1 MIAARIRTCK
11 PEPLTMTHPTDQ
23 PESPAKPGDAT
34 PSPAQ
39 PTVPASIPGAE
50 GLAEIMQA
58 YSQVTERLQQSHEVL
73 QAEVVRLR
81 RELAS
86 ADAQLQRSK
95 RLSALGEMAAGIAH
109 EVRNPLAAIQLY
121 ASMIEQDLGRID
133 GELAEPR
140 RCAGEI
146 ASAVRGLD
154 GIVGDVL
161 SFAREIQPKLAS
173 LAVSDVFERV
183 ISAHLPAI
191 DATEVTVNRIYIDTP
206 DRLVSADPE
215 LLHQAL
221 LNLVRNAVDAM
232 SQNQGPRE
240 LTLDAHEDDDGLT
253 LGVRD
258 TGPGIDRDSVDRL
271 FNPFFTT
278 RATGTGLGLAIVHRI
293 VDAHGGT
300 ISVTDNPDAE
310 HGAAFELCLPVCK
323 INPVDPADETVFAG
337 ACA

>member
-1 MIAARIRTCK
+1 MTLDAEHHDAAIAPGVGEQAVA
-11 PEPLTMTHPTDQ
+11 EQ
-23 PESPAKPGDAT
+23 PKADVPAAT
-34 PSPAQ
+34 PG
-39 PTVPASIPGAE
+39 VDD
-50 GLAEIMQA
+50 LAEIIRA
-58 YSQVTERLQQSHEVL
+58 YNQVTDKLQHSHEAL
-73 QAEVVRLR
+73 QSEVVRLR

-109 EVRNPLAAIQLY
+109 EIRNPLAAIQLY
-121 ASMIEQDLGRID
+121 ASMIIQDLQALD
-133 GELAEPR
+133 GGFDEPT

-161 SFAREIQPKLAS
+161 NFAREIEPHPAS
-173 LAVSDVFERV
+173 LPVADLYERV
-183 ISAHLPAI
+183 LSAHLPAI
-191 DATEVTVNRIYIDTP
+191 EAAGVTVNRLYIDAPERTIY
-206 DRLVSADPE
+206 ADPE
-215 LLHQAL
+215 LLHRAL

-232 SQNQGPRE
+232 GQIPGPRE
-240 LTLDAHEDDDGLT
+240 LTLDAREDGDGLT

-258 TGPGIDRDSVDRL
+258 TGPGVDRDTIDRL

-300 ISVTDNPDAE
+300 ISVGENTLAG
-310 HGAAFELCLPVCK
+310 HGAAFELCLPACQ
-323 INPVDPADETVFAG
+323 ITPADPADETVYAG